1 VSDLGLLTTKE
12 AAEMLRLSESALNKL
27 RYEGQIPFVR
37 LGKKV
42 FFTREQLEKYVDS
55 QQFVYTQK
63 ETK

>member
-1 VSDLGLLTTKE
+1 MSDLGLLTTKE